1 MTPDLL
7 LLFLEQGVAS
17 GLVSGSVYALLAL
30 AIVMIF
36 KAAEVPNFAQGDV
49 FMAAGYV
56 AFYLYALRGAPAWL
70 VVPATLV
77 LGFALL
83 ALFQAVVL
91 RRVQAARG
99 TQVNLVIATL
109 GLSYLLKGIVRN
121 TGLGDTPR
129 TLPALVSTASV
140 QIGQATLTWLDLT
153 ILAVAVLV
161 LAGVFAMFAFTR
173 TGRAMR
179 AVGMNPRAARLV
191 GIDLGRMHALVW
203 GLSGMV
209 SAVAV
214 LLIAPKLLMT
224 TDMGDIV
231 TMGFAAAIIGG
242 FTSLP
247 GAVVGGLLIGIA
259 ENLVGLFVSAQAMPL
274 APFLAIMLVLVLRPQ
289 GLFGGSPQQRKV

>member
-1 MTPDLL
+1 
-7 LLFLEQGVAS
+7 
-17 GLVSGSVYALLAL
+17 
-30 AIVMIF
+30 
-36 KAAEVPNFAQGDV
+36 
-49 FMAAGYV
+49 
-56 AFYLYALRGAPAWL
+56 
-70 VVPATLV
+70 VPATLV

-161 LAGVFAMFAFTR
+161 LAAVFVMFAFTR

-191 GIDLGRMHALVW
+191 GIDLDRMHALVW

-247 GAVVGGLLIGIA
+247 GTVVGGLLIGIA

>member
-56 AFYLYALRGAPAWL
+56 AFYLYALHGAPAWL
-70 VVPATLV
+70 VVPAAL
-77 LGFALL
+77 LLAFALL

-140 QIGQATLTWLDLT
+140 QVGQATLTWLDLT
-153 ILAVAVLV
+153 ILAVAVFV
-161 LAGVFAMFAFTR
+161 LAAVFAMFAFTR

-191 GIDLGRMHALVW
+191 GIDLARMHALVW
-203 GLSGMV
+203 GLSGLV
-209 SAVAV
+209 SGVAV

-289 GLFGGSPQQRKV
+289 GLFGGRPQQRKV

>member
-7 LLFLEQGVAS
+7 LLFLEQGIAS

-70 VVPATLV
+70 VVPATL
-77 LGFALL
+77 LLAFALL

-91 RRVQAARG
+91 RRVRAARG

-140 QIGQATLTWLDLT
+140 QVGQAMLTWLDLS
-153 ILAVAVLV
+153 ILAVALLV
-161 LAGVFAMFAFTR
+161 LAAVFAMFAFTR

-191 GIDLGRMHALVW
+191 GIDLDRMHALVW